1 MELTTNYGWSM
12 PEPTD
17 PVNSSAEYAE
27 NMELIDGVVKD
38 IADEV
43 TAVDQGLTALATTVA
58 GKVSKAGDTMTGDLN
73 MGGNGIKGIATAS
86 ISSGTDAVNKQYVDN
101 VATADCI
108 KKDGSV
114 DFEANQS
121 MGGHKLT
128 NLPTSG
134 SYNAGDAIPK
144 QYVTDNAVTYAEGLT
159 SDLNAN
165 NQKISSLGTPTFNYD
180 AATKKYVDDADADK
194 VSKSDTAKQT
204 IQSILMFDE
213 GGGIGW
219 DGTTDGVKVYAPNA
233 SSEGDLTCANLYA
246 SAIEAAGIENHNGRI
261 TGVGSPI
268 NNADAATKGYV
279 DSLFFDVK
287 MTFSSPATTP
297 AIDKTYTEIKS
308 AIDAGKM
315 IRLRYKQAVRDGMSL
330 NYFYNNGVIN
340 FVIDWTN
347 GNTTSLRF
355 VSIDSSNVVSMY
367 TRTLS

>member
-43 TAVDQGLTALATTVA
+43 TAVDQGLTALALTVA
-58 GKVSKAGDTMTGDLN
+58 GKVSKAGDTMTGALN
-73 MGGNGIKGIATAS
+73 MGGSKIQNVATPTAGS
-86 ISSGTDAVNKQYVDN
+86 DAATKAYVDN
-101 VATADCI
+101 IATVDLI

-159 SDLNAN
+159 ADLNAN
-165 NQKISSLGTPTFNYD
+165 NQKISALGTPTFNYD
-180 AATKKYVDDADADK
+180 ATTKKYVDDADADK

-219 DGTTDGVKVYAPNA
+219 DGVTYGVKVYAPNA
-233 SSEGDLTCANLYA
+233 SSEGDLTCGNLYA
-246 SAIEAAGIENHNGRI
+246 GAIEAAGIENHNERI
-261 TGVGSPI
+261 TGVAEPI
-268 NNADAATKGYV
+268 NNNDVATKGYV
-279 DSLFFDVK
+279 DALHPLIINATKVNNEW
-287 MTFSSPATTP
+287 TF
-297 AIDKTYTEIKS
+297 DKTISEVILAGVNSVIHLHDGGTYVAPLKFKDGVSSTD
-308 AIDAGKM
+308 IDIIWKCEYSHPDDNPSGYHVT
-315 IRLRYKQAVRDGMSL
+315 LFHGEWDVT
-330 NYFYNNGVIN
+330 N
-340 FVIDWTN
+340 F
-347 GNTTSLRF
+347 S
-355 VSIDSSNVVSMY
+355 
-367 TRTLS
+367 